1 MKVARRDAVAA
12 LVLPQKEEHH
22 ARHHTAP
29 RPALIGRPPQHIVS
43 LYTAVTGFGAGEVSH
58 MVRERPI
65 VLTPEGKAALEQE
78 LEQLR
83 QVKLP
88 MLLQQ
93 LQQLSTEGDI
103 SDNSEYEDTKEELVL
118 TEARIREIEHILRR
132 AQTVSPTGPRDE
144 VHLGSRVTV
153 VDEEGITETWVI
165 VSPEEANAAQGRISI
180 ESPVGAALLGQ
191 RVGTTVVVQAP
202 GGEMRLTI
210 QRIE

>member
-1 MKVARRDAVAA
+1 
-12 LVLPQKEEHH
+12 
-22 ARHHTAP
+22 
-29 RPALIGRPPQHIVS
+29 
-43 LYTAVTGFGAGEVSH
+43 

-83 QVKLP
+83 HVKLP
-88 MLLQQ
+88 ALLER
-93 LQQLSTEGDI
+93 LQQLSNEGDI

-132 AQTVSPTGPRDE
+132 AQMVAYTGPGDE
-144 VHLGSRVTV
+144 VRLGSRVTV
-153 VDEEGITETWVI
+153 IDDEGVTETWVI

-180 ESPVGAALLGQ
+180 ESPVGAALLGK
-191 RVGTTVVVQAP
+191 RAGTTVVVKAP

>member
-1 MKVARRDAVAA
+1 MA
-12 LVLPQKEEHH
+12 
-22 ARHHTAP
+22 
-29 RPALIGRPPQHIVS
+29 
-43 LYTAVTGFGAGEVSH
+43 
-58 MVRERPI
+58 RERPI

-83 QVKLP
+83 RTKLP
-88 MLLQQ
+88 ALIER
-93 LQQLSTEGDI
+93 LQQLSNEGDI

-132 AQTVSPTGPRDE
+132 AQTVIPGGNRDE
-144 VHLGSRVTV
+144 VRLGSRVTV

-165 VSPEEANAAQGRISI
+165 VSPEEANAAQGRISS

-191 RVGTTVVVQAP
+191 RVGATVTVRAP

>member
-1 MKVARRDAVAA
+1 
-12 LVLPQKEEHH
+12 
-22 ARHHTAP
+22 
-29 RPALIGRPPQHIVS
+29 
-43 LYTAVTGFGAGEVSH
+43 

-65 VLTPEGKAALEQE
+65 VLTPEGRAALEQE

-88 MLLQQ
+88 LL
-93 LQQLSTEGDI
+93 LERLHQLSTEGDI
-103 SDNSEYEDTKEELVL
+103 SDNSEYEDAKEELFL

-132 AQTVSPTGPRDE
+132 AQTVTYTGPGDE
-144 VHLGSRVTV
+144 VRLGSRVTV
-153 VDEEGITETWVI
+153 VDDEGVTETWII

-180 ESPVGAALLGQ
+180 ESPVGAALLG
-191 RVGTTVVVQAP
+191 RRAGTTVTVRAP